1 VINEERQYTKGDLP
15 WSMLKLGRS
24 LIVLAQLIFY
34 GSPTRVAVSCIY
46 NSLGTYP
53 WKPKLFQATSSQMS
67 KLDFGTGPKEAV
79 MTKKEI

>member
-1 VINEERQYTKGDLP
+1 LKIYKIPGDTVREI
-15 WSMLKLGRS
+15 GN
-24 LIVLAQLIFY
+24 IVLAQLIFY